1 MEFDWD
7 DANQEHI
14 AQHDIDPD
22 EAEDAVLDEDALD
35 FPTHRGPKS
44 ERRFGVLGKALS
56 GRVLIVILEERKNK
70 FRVVTARVA
79 EKEERS
85 LYDKE
90 KQNPK

>member
-7 DANQEHI
+7 DPNQEHI

-35 FPTHRGPKS
+35 FPTHRGPKW

-56 GRVLIVILEERKNK
+56 GRVLILISEERKNK
-70 FRVVTARVA
+70 FRVVTAQVA
-79 EKEERS
+79 EKRSER
-85 LYDKE
+85 DKE